1 MGWAMSNDYA
11 AVVTTINAAVLLVGT
26 VQYTGLTKRVGDRI
40 FAATREQAEVKALLL
55 DQRRQGTDPSP
66 ESLVRLREQRDE
78 LRRRTRANVV
88 ASLIW
93 SVTCASLLVQQMRI
107 LAWTGT
113 AHPGPASG
121 LARSSFY
128 VTVTGVLVLVA
139 EPLARG
145 CYRLWRGVRRGSL
158 EYRQRYPRPE
168 RRRLARQVRGATRPT
183 VHHAT
188 SPAAAPPA
196 PTPGAPRPRR
206 ASPRAD
212 D

>member
-1 MGWAMSNDYA
+1 M
-11 AVVTTINAAVLLVGT
+11 VTEA
-26 VQYTGLTKRVGDRI
+26 
-40 FAATREQAEVKALLL
+40 KALLL
-55 DQRRQGTDPSP
+55 DQWRLGTEPSP

-93 SVTCASLLVQQMRI
+93 SVTCALLLVQQMRI

-113 AHPGPASG
+113 AHPGPASE

-145 CYRLWRGVRRGSL
+145 CYRLWRGVRWGSL
-158 EYRQRYPRPE
+158 EYRQRYPRSE
-168 RRRLARQVRGATRPT
+168 RRRLDRQVRGATRPT
-183 VHHAT
+183 VDQTT
-188 SPAAAPPA
+188 SSAPAPPS
-196 PTPGAPRPRR
+196 PTPGAPQPRR
-206 ASPRAD
+206 
-212 D
+212 